1 MRRLAASIRLS
12 ALTDSTNSPRIQKRG
27 ITQHVQT
34 HPGDRIDFWVEDLD
48 VSGGIPIAERE
59 GVGSLFEPDM
69 LDQWDGIIGWRLD
82 RLFRD
87 QLDFLLWVR
96 DIGDKYGKFIVNAED
111 GIDSSTKAGLRI
123 LNQRAEAAQYERER
137 ASERRALAAVEI
149 RHDGRYGGGLIPF
162 GLMKEKRETG
172 EYLDSGDPEYA
183 YWLVEHPAYI
193 VEARAFI
200 ERIIGGE
207 SANRVCLDL
216 NARHV
221 PTSLDA
227 QRIIQGKPPR
237 GRVWSTNQLLHY
249 LRSPS
254 LKGYVLYYPMLP
266 RVPGQKNRRTG
277 PGEIVYGADG
287 LPVRRTAIID
297 DDKWD
302 ELQEVIGKRGEGRKT
317 GRRVN
322 ATTLLLRIALC
333 GLCGGAYHSEPR
345 VKRFYYAC
353 ERRHYHGCKARF
365 IPGNELDERVN
376 HAFMVTWRDCELIE
390 IRRNHGDTREQELRR
405 IGEAIVDLTTDR
417 YVRQIERPNYD
428 EMLESLK
435 ELEAEVRNTPPPPSV
450 EDEKPTGETVGELYD
465 RLDLAGPPRTN
476 ATIGLYIPC
485 LP

>member
-1 MRRLAASIRLS
+1 MVSTLAPKPGSVSLTKGRRRH
-12 ALTDSTNSPRIQKRG
+12 NM
-27 ITQHVQT
+27 
-34 HPGDRIDFWVEDLD
+34 
-48 VSGGIPIAERE
+48 SGSGMQN
-59 GVGSLFEPDM
+59 GGM
-69 LDQWDGIIGWRLD
+69 
-82 RLFRD
+82 
-87 QLDFLLWVR
+87 
-96 DIGDKYGKFIVNAED
+96 
-111 GIDSSTKAGLRI
+111 
-123 LNQRAEAAQYERER
+123 
-137 ASERRALAAVEI
+137 AAVEVQTAA
-149 RHDGRYGGGLIPF
+149 RWRANPL
-162 GLMKEKRETG
+162 LLKEKRETG

-266 RVPGQKNRRTG
+266 RVPGQKNLCTG
-277 PGEIVYGADG
+277 PEKSLTGRCFARSVHG
-287 LPVRRTAIID
+287 IIEG
-297 DDKWD
+297 DKWD

-353 ERRHYHGCKARF
+353 ERRLDHAAGVNPSQCAR
-365 IPGNELDERVN
+365 
-376 HAFMVTWRDCELIE
+376 
-390 IRRNHGDTREQELRR
+390 
-405 IGEAIVDLTTDR
+405 
-417 YVRQIERPNYD
+417 
-428 EMLESLK
+428 
-435 ELEAEVRNTPPPPSV
+435 
-450 EDEKPTGETVGELYD
+450 
-465 RLDLAGPPRTN
+465 
-476 ATIGLYIPC
+476 
-485 LP
+485 